1 MSLRIGAVCACLAL
15 GGVALADGDD
25 DAVRAGLKA
34 QKRYA
39 EVGHRI
45 AALERDY
52 RAAEDGE
59 WIPKA
64 ILLVELADL
73 DDRRAIAALG
83 RALHDEEAMVVAFAL
98 HGLSRQDPEH
108 IRKGGGVP
116 LAEGLLEHVD
126 ARNAYLSG
134 RAQALLGL
142 LTGQSF
148 GRKDRKWKK
157 WLKEHGDELTI
168 EIEGP
173 PFDESAYA
181 VDLVA
186 KIRAEGDDGATSV
199 RPRIP
204 SVTSQL
210 RELNDDGLDVVLCLD
225 QTGSMGAVIEE
236 AKANLTSLIGVIEQ
250 VVDDY
255 RIGLATYHDGCAA
268 QVRLSNRTGELRE
281 TLNRV
286 QANGG
291 GDFPEGVDKALDV
304 VLTPKFGWR
313 RDSEKCVVIVG
324 DAPMHDQDV
333 QRTLQMVAA
342 MHAELGMR
350 FNTVSTG
357 GVKVPHFDELASKGG
372 GQALELADT
381 NKLVSEILLLIFG
394 EPLRPAME
402 RFVPVL
408 LEVLAAAQ
416 GR

>member
-1 MSLRIGAVCACLAL
+1 MSLRIGVLCACLAL
-15 GGVALADGDD
+15 AGVARAGDD
-25 DAVRAGLKA
+25 EDAVRAGLKA
-34 QKRYA
+34 QKHYA
-39 EVGHRI
+39 EVGDRI
-45 AALERDY
+45 VALERDY
-52 RAAEDGE
+52 AAAEQGE

-73 DDRRAIAALG
+73 GDRRAIPGLA
-83 RALHDEEAMVVAFAL
+83 RALRDKEGMVVAFAL
-98 HGLSRQDPEH
+98 HGLSRQAPED
-108 IRKGGGVP
+108 IRKGGGAL
-116 LAEGLLEHVD
+116 LAEGLIEHVED
-126 ARNAYLSG
+126 RSVYLSE
-134 RAQALLGL
+134 RSQALLTT
-142 LTGQSF
+142 LTGETL
-148 GRKDRKWKK
+148 GRKERKWAR
-157 WLKEHGDELTI
+157 WLKDHGGELKV

-173 PFDESAYA
+173 PFDESAYDA
-181 VDLVA
+181 KIVA

-204 SVTSQL
+204 SMTTQL
-210 RELNDDGLDVVLCLD
+210 RELNDKGLDVVLCLD

-236 AKANLTSLIGVIEQ
+236 AKTNLTSLVGVIEQ
-250 VVDDY
+250 VVRDF

-268 QVRLSNRTGELRE
+268 QVRLSSKTGELRE
-281 TLNRV
+281 TLGRV
-286 QANGG
+286 TAMGG

-333 QRTLQMVAA
+333 QRTLQLVTT
-342 MHAELGMR
+342 MHSELGMR

-357 GVKVPHFDELASKGG
+357 GMAVPHFDEIATQGG

-408 LEVLAAAQ
+408 LEVLQAAQ
-416 GR
+416 AR